1 MIVSAVVDP
10 SAFGPLGITDELSK
24 REAIAFLHGIIDNG
38 VLLDEPTRALLR
50 EALIEVS
57 QLNTRMGQRI
67 QLLLLEIQTQ
77 HKKFVVT
84 CDRTRWPDYRRNEGG
99 KKGGRRK

>member
-50 EALIEVS
+50 EALIEVRCCRFDGHS
-57 QLNTRMGQRI
+57 NCLILSVRI
-67 QLLLLEIQTQ
+67 E
-77 HKKFVVT
+77 
-84 CDRTRWPDYRRNEGG
+84 RRRSVSCR
-99 KKGGRRK
+99 GRRAFGSIVSTVPS